1 MINIIRKLNRNHISR
16 KNGELTLYYAY
27 KAKEIELFNNS
38 LQLVVV
44 SLINSFKKD

>member
-1 MINIIRKLNRNHISR
+1 LNIRVLCITLLNMINIIRKLNRNHISR

-38 LQLVVV
+38 
-44 SLINSFKKD
+44 